1 MIKCVVFRC
10 VWHDSIY
17 AVWDSSWHS
26 WCLDDRVGAIKMCH
40 KLICVTDSYES
51 RTHTWYLQGCKMSQ
65 DSLENSWF
73 DMYLWHGSQT
83 HMCHEPIRRELIC
96 DMINMGSKCCKT
108 RWSTHDMT
116 CVWDICHEPI
126 YVTNS
131 YVSRTHMW
139 FDPQGLKMLQDSF
152 EHSWRD
158 ICVWHVSRTHMCD
171 LIYRGSRCCRTRWS
185 THVICCKKIFVIIC
199 VTNLYVSRTHMIY
212 RGSRC
217 CRTRWSTHV
226 ICCKKI
232 L

>member
-40 KLICVTDSYES
+40 KLICVTNSYES

-65 DSLENSWF
+65 DSLEHSWF
-73 DMYLWHGSQT
+73 DMHLWHGSQT
-83 HMCHEPIRRELIC
+83 HMCHEPMRRELIC

-116 CVWDICHEPI
+116 CVCDICHEPI

-131 YVSRTHMW
+131 YVSRTHMCHE
-139 FDPQGLKMLQDSF
+139 L
-152 EHSWRD
+152 
-158 ICVWHVSRTHMCD
+158 ICD
-171 LIYRGSRCCRTRWS
+171 LIHRGSRCCKTRLSIHDVTYVCDMCHELICVIWS
-185 THVICCKKIFVIIC
+185 TGAQDVAGLAGALMWFVARRF
-199 VTNLYVSRTHMIY
+199 L
-212 RGSRC
+212 
-217 CRTRWSTHV
+217 
-226 ICCKKI
+226 
-232 L
+232 